1 MIRFNRNITFVTD
14 MKLILQFILLSLS
27 IVVLS
32 GGCKK
37 GTTPKPRGYFRID
50 FPEKLYRSSNP
61 DYPYIF
67 DYPVYAN
74 IVVDKDKLAE
84 PYWINIVFQKN
95 KAKLH
100 LSYKPVQNNLQ
111 ALTEDSRELAYKHS
125 IKASAINEK
134 LFINNEKKVYGTI
147 YEIKG
152 NAASPLQFHL
162 TDSTSHFL
170 RGSFY
175 ISEIP
180 NYDSL
185 RPVIQFID
193 DDIYHLIETLSWK

>member
-1 MIRFNRNITFVTD
+1 MKFIR
-14 MKLILQFILLSLS
+14 QFITATFLFVFLFA
-27 IVVLS
+27 
-32 GGCKK
+32 GCKK
-37 GTTPKPRGYFRID
+37 ETTPKPRGYFRID
-50 FPEKLYRSSNP
+50 FPEKSYQTTQLN
-61 DYPYIF
+61 YPYQF
-67 DYPVYAN
+67 EYPTYST
-74 IVVDKDKLAE
+74 IVTDADKIAE
-84 PYWINIVFQKN
+84 PYWINIVFKKN
-95 KAKLH
+95 NAKLH
-100 LSYKPVQNNLQ
+100 LSYKPVKKNLQ
-111 ALTEDSRELAYKHS
+111 ELTEDSRELAYKHS

-134 LFINNEKKVYGTI
+134 LFINDEKRVYGTI

-152 NAASPLQFHL
+152 NAASPLQFYL

-193 DDIYHLIETLSWK
+193 EDIYHLIETLSWK